1 MNKWKNIYKRGKRM
15 SSRELSSAELH
26 LWNIVENNPDKIA
39 KMSIVKLSQF
49 AHVSTATIVRTMQKM
64 GYSGYTSYRESL
76 KLKSNSSSSFSVLN
90 DADDKIRSVITK
102 NEIEMNNTL
111 HNLSYSTLEDSISM
125 TKQAKL
131 VYIFAR
137 GLSESIANEM
147 MVKLQ
152 LTGKYCEFHS
162 DPNIIKTIAKK
173 IKPDS
178 LVIFITLNGE
188 TEELVAAAKILNKND
203 IPILTFSTNSNGSI
217 SHYSTLSFIGYQSK
231 TNYFP
236 EYEVRSRLP
245 LQIMTRIFSDAYSV
259 RTNFYKSK

>member
-1 MNKWKNIYKRGKRM
+1 MPTK
-15 SSRELSSAELH
+15 ELSSAELH
-26 LWNIVENNPDKIA
+26 LWNIVENNPEQIA

-49 AHVSTATIVRTMQKM
+49 ANVSTATIVRTMQKM

-76 KLKSNSSSSFSVLN
+76 KLKSKSNSAFSVLN
-90 DADDKIRSVITK
+90 DADDKIRHVITK

-111 HNLSYSTLEDSISM
+111 HNLSYSTIEDSISL
-125 TKQAKL
+125 TRQAKII
-131 VYIFAR
+131 YIFAR
-137 GLSESIANEM
+137 GLSESIANEL

-162 DPNIIKTIAKK
+162 DPNIIKTIASK
-173 IKPDS
+173 IKPNA
-178 LVIFITLNGE
+178 LAIFITLNGE
-188 TEELVAAAKILNKND
+188 TEELVAAAAILNKNE
-203 IPILTFSTNSNGSI
+203 IPTLTFTTNPAGSI
-217 SHYSTLSFIGYQSK
+217 MPYSTMSFIGYMSK

-259 RTNFYKSK
+259 RTGFYESK

>member
-1 MNKWKNIYKRGKRM
+1 MPTK
-15 SSRELSSAELH
+15 ELSAAEMH
-26 LWNIVENNPDKIA
+26 LWNIVENNPKKIA
-39 KMSIVKLSQF
+39 KMSIVKLSQY

-64 GYSGYTSYRESL
+64 GYSGYTSYREAL
-76 KLKSNSSSSFSVLN
+76 KLKNNSSSTFNVLN
-90 DADDKIRSVITK
+90 EADDKIRSVITK

-111 HNLSYSTLEDSISM
+111 HNLNYSTIEDSISM
-125 TKQAKL
+125 TKQAKI

-137 GLSESIANEM
+137 GLSESIADEI

-162 DPNIIKTIAKK
+162 DPNIIKTIANK

-188 TEELVAAAKILNKND
+188 TEELVSAAKILNKRD
-203 IPILTFSTNSNGSI
+203 IPILTFTTNPSGKI
-217 SHYSTLSFIGYQSK
+217 LQFSTLVFMGYKSK

-259 RTNFYKSK
+259 RSGFFKNI